1 METIVRKGLSEL
13 TDKEVDQVA
22 GGISPADQTQN
33 PNDLNNGTNA
43 NSNGRSGA
51 PGNSFHPGQ

>member
-1 METIVRKGLSEL
+1 MKNTEHKGLVDLSNEQL
-13 TDKEVDQVA
+13 DQVT
-22 GGISPADQTQN
+22 GGISPAARTQN

-51 PGNSFHPGQ
+51 PGNSFHPGH

>member
-1 METIVRKGLSEL
+1 MQSETSLRQL
-13 TDKEVDQVA
+13 TDTELDRVA

-43 NSNGRSGA
+43 NSKGKSGA
-51 PGNSFHPGQ
+51 PGNSFHPGQG